1 MKNAFIVALA
11 GMFILT
17 AQSVPASARKPQL
30 IEGAEAQQRVNHLTK
45 ELQWFH
51 SLPQAQ
57 ATAQKQGKM
66 IFWVQ
71 MLGDMA
77 GAT

>member
-1 MKNAFIVALA
+1 MKAKLLTLAIAGITALCCIPTCA
-11 GMFILT
+11 KPKLIGGIE
-17 AQSVPASARKPQL
+17 AS
-30 IEGAEAQQRVNHLTK
+30 QRVNQLTS
-45 ELQWFH
+45 EISWYH
-51 SLPQAQ
+51 SLGQAQ